1 MPPLLAAV
9 QLYTATAPGPTI
21 FEIVPSEIIVS
32 IISLASGGIVAVL
45 GTWAVLRKARVD
57 THAAERAADQAE
69 NTTLMATIRAE
80 LTRVSDK
87 QTVSDAVNE
96 TLRIERDA
104 ARMQARDADDTVRD
118 FRETLTD
125 FDQWAHATDQHYVAG
140 NPPPS
145 PPITWRMDA
154 WRRTQEERRA
164 ARNNPKEH

>member
-1 MPPLLAAV
+1 MLIEQVL
-9 QLYTATAPGPTI
+9 TAPGAADEAVNAIPT
-21 FEIVPSEIIVS
+21 EIIVS

-45 GTWAVLRKARVD
+45 GTWAVLRKASVD

-96 TLRIERDA
+96 TLRVERDA

-164 ARNNPKEH
+164 ARNTPKEQ